1 MYEKLAQFAQTW
13 GLILFVIAFVLVL
26 IYALNPR
33 NRKKFDEARRIPLRD
48 DEDDADEKDDRT
60 DG

>member
-1 MYEKLAQFAQTW
+1 MYETLSSFAQTW

-33 NRKKFDEARRIPLRD
+33 SQAKFDAARRIPLEDGPVDRK
-48 DEDDADEKDDRT
+48 DETDDR
-60 DG
+60 